1 MMKDQAENL
10 RQMAQNAQK
19 ISQTLVNKQHK
30 SKARVITVTGGKG
43 GVGKTNVTINLAL
56 ALANFG
62 QKVLIIDA
70 DTNKADVALLLG
82 CSTTY
87 PASHFM
93 SAGIELANVIVN
105 GPRGIKFLAGGSVL
119 YQLANLNHD
128 RLQQISS
135 QINLLDTWADIILID
150 TGAGLDR
157 NVLKFIMAAD
167 EVVIVTTPEPA
178 AITDAYAMMKTHV
191 SLQGKAPLWLIVNR
205 VLEADQGQLVMDKLL
220 NVAFRFLELPIN
232 SLGLVYEDC
241 NMMKAVAQKTPL
253 LLSFPETISARCI
266 EHIAHC
272 LLAGKNLPPQRGFE
286 GLFQKFL
293 EMM

>member
-10 RQMAQNAQK
+10 RQMAQNAHK
-19 ISQTLVNKQHK
+19 IVNKQPK

-56 ALANFG
+56 ALADFG

-70 DTNKADVALLLG
+70 DASKANVALLLG

-87 PASHFM
+87 TVSHFM
-93 SAGIELANVIVN
+93 SDGISLANVIAD
-105 GPRGIKFLAGGSVL
+105 GPRGVKFLAGGSEL
-119 YQLANLNHD
+119 YQLANLNND
-128 RLQQISS
+128 QLQQASS
-135 QINLLDTWADIILID
+135 QISLLDAWADIILID

-157 NVLKFIMAAD
+157 NVLNFIVAAD
-167 EVVIVTTPEPA
+167 EVVIVATPEST
-178 AITDAYAMMKTHV
+178 AITDAYTMMKAYV
-191 SLQGKAPLWLIVNR
+191 SQQGKAPLWLIVNR
-205 VLEADQGQLVMDKLL
+205 VLETDQGQLVVDKLL

-241 NMMKAVAQKTPL
+241 NLLKAVEQQTPL

-266 EHIAHC
+266 EHIAYC
-272 LLAGKNLPPQRGFE
+272 LLNGKNLPPQRGFE